1 MPKKTIG
8 LICIIIIAISF
19 ICVQF
24 LVIRRVLIQPEDLME
39 IAGIIEDVQ
48 KIEIPNRTLGCKYAY
63 AIKVIDEPLEFAIH
77 EKNSS
82 AYEYLEYH
90 NVIGKRAKI
99 LYDKTGFNANGKR
112 TYHVYSL
119 RVNGLQILD
128 IRESKQSDRFGL
140 FIFGVFD
147 ILIIIMFFYVKRKK
161 KLSKKGLDSAG
172 LNRKLNRK

>member
-1 MPKKTIG
+1 M
-8 LICIIIIAISF
+8 IIIAIAF
-19 ICVQF
+19 ICIQMF
-24 LVIRRVLIQPEDLME
+24 VIRRVLIQHEDLME
-39 IAGIIEDVQ
+39 IAGIVEDVQ

-82 AYEYLEYH
+82 AYEYLECH
-90 NVIGKRAKI
+90 NVIGKRVKI
-99 LYDKTGFNANGKR
+99 LYDKTGFNSNDKL
-112 TYHVYSL
+112 TYHVNSL

-128 IRESKQSDRFGL
+128 ISESKQSDRFGL
-140 FIFGVFD
+140 FILGAFD

-172 LNRKLNRK
+172 LNRKLNRQ